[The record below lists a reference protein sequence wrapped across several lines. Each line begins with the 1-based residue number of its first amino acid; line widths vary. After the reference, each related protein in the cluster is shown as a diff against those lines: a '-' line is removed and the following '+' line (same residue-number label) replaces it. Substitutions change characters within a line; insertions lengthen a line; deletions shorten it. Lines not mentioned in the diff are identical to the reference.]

1 MVTVTGSKKCSRTR
15 KLLRNFLK
23 KEQNPNVVQFCI
35 APFVKDELITY
46 VEKTP
51 YSFKFD
57 ETTTSQVKKQY
68 NRCVSF
74 FSKILHEIV
83 TSYCGFLFVGH
94 CTADDLVDHFYE
106 FLRDLGLDLNLL
118 LVLGI
123 DSPNVNK

>member
-1 MVTVTGSKKCSRTR
+1 MKKH
-15 KLLRNFLK
+15 
-23 KEQNPNVVQFCI
+23 
-35 APFVKDELITY
+35 
-46 VEKTP
+46 
-51 YSFKFD
+51 
-57 ETTTSQVKKQY
+57 Y

-74 FSKILHEIV
+74 FSKTLHEIV

-123 DSPNVNK
+123 DSSIVNK